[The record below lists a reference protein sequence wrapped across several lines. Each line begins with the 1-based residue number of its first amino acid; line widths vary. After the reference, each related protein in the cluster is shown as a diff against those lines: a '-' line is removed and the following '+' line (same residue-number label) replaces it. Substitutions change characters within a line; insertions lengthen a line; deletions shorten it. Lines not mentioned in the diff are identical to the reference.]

1 MVRTQFL
8 RSIHIYHS
16 TQSPFLICDVRLRN
30 VYLLFEIPTNV
41 YGGIFLC
48 WRIIITCDGLEN
60 QPYVINTSFDHIFLK
75 KNVINFLCWEFQA
88 HAMVKNLVF
97 CPLDTLSQQFCV
109 ICPVQTCRVS
119 IVPCLLVFWELKY
132 TA

>member
-8 RSIHIYHS
+8 CSIHIYHS
-16 TQSPFLICDVRLRN
+16 TQSPSYVMLRN

-41 YGGIFLC
+41 YGGILLH
-48 WRIIITCDGLEN
+48 WRIIITCDGLKS
-60 QPYVINTSFDHIFLK
+60 QPYVINTSFEHIFLK
-75 KNVINFLCWEFQA
+75 KNVINFLHQEFQA
-88 HAMVKNLVF
+88 HTMVKNLFF

-119 IVPCLLVFWELKY
+119 IVPCLLVF
-132 TA
+132 

>member
-75 KNVINFLCWEFQA
+75 KNVINFLC
-88 HAMVKNLVF
+88 
-97 CPLDTLSQQFCV
+97 
-109 ICPVQTCRVS
+109 
-119 IVPCLLVFWELKY
+119 
-132 TA
+132 